1 MIKNDLIV
9 GIIVGIIA
17 NVIGIILASIILGG
31 SIDFIEAIKVAN
43 ARGNLT
49 KLISLGAVLNVIAFF
64 IFIRRRQDNK
74 AKGVLLVTVV
84 VAIFTFIFKLI

>member
-31 SIDFIEAIKVAN
+31 SIDFIEAINVAN
-43 ARGNLT
+43 ARGNGT
-49 KLISLGAVLNVIAFF
+49 KRRSRGAGVKGRAVC
-64 IFIRRRQDNK
+64 IFIRKRQDNK

-84 VAIFTFIFKLI
+84 VAIFTFIFKLL

>member
-64 IFIRRRQDNK
+64 IFIRKRQDNK

-84 VAIFTFIFKLI
+84 VAIFTFIFKLL